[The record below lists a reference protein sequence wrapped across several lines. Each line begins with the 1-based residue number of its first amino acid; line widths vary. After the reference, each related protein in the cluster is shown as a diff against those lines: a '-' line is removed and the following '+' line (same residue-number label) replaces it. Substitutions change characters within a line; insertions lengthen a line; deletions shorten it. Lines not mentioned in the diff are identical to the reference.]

1 MAEPRGD
8 RMEQDS
14 ILIGGESRHV
24 HLAGRY
30 ANRHGLIAGA
40 TGTGKTVSL
49 QVLAEGFS
57 AMGVPVFLADVK
69 GDLSGISQPIEPGRR
84 VQERIDRIGIQGYAP
99 AGAPVIFWDL
109 FGKGGHPIRTTI
121 SEMGPLLLSRLM
133 ELNDTQEGVLHVAFR
148 VADEEGLLLLDL
160 DDLRAMLDHLS
171 RNAAEYS
178 SRYGRVSPQSV
189 AAIQRRLLVLE
200 DHGAA
205 SFFGEP
211 ALELADIRRRDMSGR
226 GVVNV
231 LDARQLIH
239 RPKLYST
246 FLLWLLSELFEELPE
261 VGDPDRPE
269 LVFFFDEAHLLFD
282 DAPRALLD
290 KVEQVVRL
298 IRSKGVGVYFVTQ
311 NPLDIPDDVL
321 GQLGNRV
328 QHALRAFTPRD
339 QKAVRAAA
347 STFRQNPQLDTR
359 TVITQLGVG
368 EALVSTLEEKG
379 IPGMV
384 ERCLVCP
391 PRSRIGPASDA
402 ERAEIMS
409 RSPVGGR
416 YDTLVDR
423 DSAHEMLMRKAEAV
437 WKAGPKAE
445 TRRSKGSS
453 RQGYGEAM
461 TKSVIRSL
469 GSSLG
474 RTLGRELLRGI
485 LGTFSRR

>member
-1 MAEPRGD
+1 
-8 RMEQDS
+8 
-14 ILIGGESRHV
+14 
-24 HLAGRY
+24 
-30 ANRHGLIAGA
+30 
-40 TGTGKTVSL
+40 
-49 QVLAEGFS
+49 
-57 AMGVPVFLADVK
+57 
-69 GDLSGISQPIEPGRR
+69 
-84 VQERIDRIGIQGYAP
+84 
-99 AGAPVIFWDL
+99 
-109 FGKGGHPIRTTI
+109 
-121 SEMGPLLLSRLM
+121 
-133 ELNDTQEGVLHVAFR
+133 
-148 VADEEGLLLLDL
+148 
-160 DDLRAMLDHLS
+160 
-171 RNAAEYS
+171 
-178 SRYGRVSPQSV
+178 
-189 AAIQRRLLVLE
+189 
-200 DHGAA
+200 
-205 SFFGEP
+205 
-211 ALELADIRRRDMSGR
+211 
-226 GVVNV
+226 
-231 LDARQLIH
+231 
-239 RPKLYST
+239 
-246 FLLWLLSELFEELPE
+246 
-261 VGDPDRPE
+261 
-269 LVFFFDEAHLLFD
+269 
-282 DAPRALLD
+282 
-290 KVEQVVRL
+290 
-298 IRSKGVGVYFVTQ
+298 VGVYFVTQ

-437 WKAGPKAE
+437 RKAGPKAE